1 MLRAASGKALR
12 FTLEAGMVFEGQS
25 LHALPTVNR
34 GYWRAD
40 CAESA
45 VGLVHLLT
53 VTRGYNQQRNYK
65 EPLALCLLQQGLG
78 LLVVFW

>member
-34 GYWRAD
+34 GYWRAE
-40 CAESA
+40 CAES
-45 VGLVHLLT
+45 VG
-53 VTRGYNQQRNYK
+53 
-65 EPLALCLLQQGLG
+65 PLAYGDWK
-78 LLVVFW
+78 V